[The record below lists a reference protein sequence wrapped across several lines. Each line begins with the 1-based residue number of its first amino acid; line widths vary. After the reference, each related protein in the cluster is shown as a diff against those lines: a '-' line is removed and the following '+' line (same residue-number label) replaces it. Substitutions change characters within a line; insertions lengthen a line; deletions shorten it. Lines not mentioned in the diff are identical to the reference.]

1 MDELEIERVQVY
13 AIGLYLPKKTAD
25 AGDAV
30 ALPGAKRIRIHML
43 RDVGA
48 TEFSQALAEGIHAN
62 HSDAQ
67 AKALDPHVQA
77 LGAIMAQAK
86 EAKKGMVI
94 DLDATPQGTQV
105 IIDGKPAGAPIG
117 GEAFFPA
124 LMRIWLGP
132 APVQDDLKA
141 ALLGGG

>member
-1 MDELEIERVQVY
+1 M
-13 AIGLYLPKKTAD
+13 
-25 AGDAV
+25 
-30 ALPGAKRIRIHML
+30 
-43 RDVGA
+43 
-48 TEFSQALAEGIHAN
+48 
-62 HSDAQ
+62 
-67 AKALDPHVQA
+67 QA

-94 DLDATPQGTQV
+94 DLDATPAGTQV

-141 ALLGGG
+141 ALLGG